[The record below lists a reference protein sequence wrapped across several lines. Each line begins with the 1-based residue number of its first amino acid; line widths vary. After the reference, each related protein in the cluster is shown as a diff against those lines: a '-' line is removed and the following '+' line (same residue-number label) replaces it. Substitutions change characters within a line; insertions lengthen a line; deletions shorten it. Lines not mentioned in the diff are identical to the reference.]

1 MRHLAAL
8 RLHNPVSDA
17 GERAAADPA
26 FRRVWGGEGNSGEGK
41 KVSGKSYDP
50 ICGVRVEGGLG
61 VPKSEYKKRWYFFC
75 SEKCRHEFERAAER
89 IRMKEAA
96 RAGAPLTTGTGG
108 CGLAGGR
115 GYGPLG

>member
-1 MRHLAAL
+1 L
-8 RLHNPVSDA
+8 DFA
-17 GERAAADPA
+17 G
-26 FRRVWGGEGNSGEGK
+26 VGGDGVNSGEGK

-89 IRMKEAA
+89 IRMQDAA
-96 RAGAPLTTGTGG
+96 RAGALFTHGKVRW
-108 CGLAGGR
+108 GLA
-115 GYGPLG
+115 